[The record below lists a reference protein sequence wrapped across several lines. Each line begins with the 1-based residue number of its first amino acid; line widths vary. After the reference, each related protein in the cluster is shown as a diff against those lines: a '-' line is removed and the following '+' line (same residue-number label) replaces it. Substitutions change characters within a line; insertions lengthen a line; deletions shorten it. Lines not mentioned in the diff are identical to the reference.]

1 MDHHHLG
8 ACVNETSDACKA
20 MISGYIS
27 DGVLPI
33 LSAMREQHL
42 GVKLLGAG
50 GYGYMLVVSEQS
62 VEGGLRVT
70 VRRPVSM

>member
-1 MDHHHLG
+1 MDAKELG

-27 DGVLPI
+27 DEVLPI

-50 GYGYMLVVSEQS
+50 GYGYMLVVAEQPIT
-62 VEGGLRVT
+62 GGLRVT
-70 VRRPVSM
+70 VRRSVSM